1 MFGYLYFVVLFFL
14 MGGGGGLLGIIFIR
28 PTQKYTPHYN
38 NRRSAGA
45 SPGWPGLQS
54 VEALTSV
61 GEECPVRNGKC
72 LVIAPGI
79 TICTNNAGPLF
90 VS

>member
-1 MFGYLYFVVLFFL
+1 MFGVWLFVFCCFIFSV
-14 MGGGGGLLGIIFIR
+14 GGGGVIFIR